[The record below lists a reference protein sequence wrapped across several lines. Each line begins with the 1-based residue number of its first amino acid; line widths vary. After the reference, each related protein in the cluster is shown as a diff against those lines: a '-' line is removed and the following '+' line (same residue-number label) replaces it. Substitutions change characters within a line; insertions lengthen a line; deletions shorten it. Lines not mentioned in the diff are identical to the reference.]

1 MLNPAE
7 DYKTSVLSGLSPT
20 IIMECASRGLA
31 FYSYQASQEII
42 YQEHLAKS
50 LTEKYANLN
59 QAMDKLIHEANAQ
72 IKSLQEKLQAMYE
85 EQASLEHNNEEL
97 ANAFRAKTKA
107 QQQTQKMYQA
117 LKAQV
122 MATQV
127 ANAAGE
133 EVDHAMH
140 TIRQSDR
147 YVDKL
152 PGTRSGTVNLNQLGT
167 NQQRGGGRLHNR
179 DASGSSGSSGQ
190 QRIGSRLQ
198 FNPQLQQRMFG
209 GRTNTGQSAPVGT
222 PQVQG
227 HPSRRSQIP
236 VMGGTRQNA
245 FNNVDIGPPYQAS
258 PMTRQPLAGNIN
270 ARNMNFGLSGS
281 TSKRSGMGNIG
292 HPGR

>member
-1 MLNPAE
+1 
-7 DYKTSVLSGLSPT
+7 
-20 IIMECASRGLA
+20 MECASRALA
-31 FYSYQASQEII
+31 FYTYQASQEII

-59 QAMDKLIHEANAQ
+59 QGMDKLIHEANGQ
-72 IKSLQEKLQAMYE
+72 IKGLQEKLQAMYE
-85 EQASLEHNNEEL
+85 EQASLEQNNEEL
-97 ANAFRAKTKA
+97 SNAFRARTKA
-107 QQQTQKMYQA
+107 HQQTQKMYQA

-122 MATQV
+122 MATHV

-140 TIRQSDR
+140 TIRQGDR
-147 YVDKL
+147 FVDKL
-152 PGTRSGTVNLNQLGT
+152 PGTRSGTANLNQLGT

-179 DASGSSGSSGQ
+179 DPSGSSGSSGQ
-190 QRIGSRLQ
+190 QRLGGRLQ
-198 FNPQLQQRMFG
+198 FNPQLQQRVFG
-209 GRTNTGQSAPVGT
+209 GRTNTSRKSVFLQRGAPADFETESAPGGT

-227 HPSRRSQIP
+227 HSSHRSQIP

-270 ARNMNFGLSGS
+270 ARNMNFGLSGGM
-281 TSKRSGMGNIG
+281 SKRSGMGNIG